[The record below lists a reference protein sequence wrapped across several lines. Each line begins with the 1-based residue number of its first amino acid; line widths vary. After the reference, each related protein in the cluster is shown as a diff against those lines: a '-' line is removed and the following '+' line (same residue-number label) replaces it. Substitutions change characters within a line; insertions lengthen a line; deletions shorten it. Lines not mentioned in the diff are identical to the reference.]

1 MARLD
6 ALNHGLFVVD
16 DLDINPIAAS
26 VVGAFAAGAGFVGVV
41 VGGADNV
48 AATVAGNDLCG
59 GGRHGYF
66 WGGLICGVGGNGLGA
81 TFKEWVWRRY
91 ATFPPILFGNLLIFM
106 KMSDSEIQ
114 PMNTGS

>member
-1 MARLD
+1 MAWLG
-6 ALNHGLFVVD
+6 AFNHGLVVVD
-16 DLDINPIAAS
+16 DLDINPIAAG
-26 VVGAFAAGAGFVGVV
+26 VVSAFAASAGFVGVV

-48 AATVAGNDLCG
+48 AATVAGNDLGG
-59 GGRHGYF
+59 GGRHGVF
-66 WGGLICGVGGNGLGA
+66 FLGVNLWGRANGLGA